1 MNGRMVRVLRQL
13 VWLVVLVLA
22 GTPALADP
30 PRAFAPVSESEDAE
44 GTAPEAVRES
54 RPEPVRAARPPAC
67 HTPTT
72 IRSPLTCSLRPT
84 PPSVR
89 PDPFGT
95 GLRTRLR
102 C

>member
-13 VWLVVLVLA
+13 VWLVVLA
-22 GTPALADP
+22 GTPARADA
-30 PRAFAPVSESEDAE
+30 PRAFAPVSESGDAE

-54 RPEPVRAARPPAC
+54 RPEPLRAARTSAR
-67 HTPTT
+67 HTPAP
-72 IRSPLTCSLRPT
+72 IHPPLTRSLRPT